1 MQRSIRDGKKA
12 WDMGPEVNARRGS
25 FRAGGRRRYAV
36 GVAAFALGAI
46 ALAGC
51 SSSGGSTASPGT
63 ASTPTSAASGGGASA
78 GPQTLTVKQAP
89 GGKSYLADSTGQ
101 TLYLFV
107 PDPPGKSIC
116 TGQCAAFWPPLTG
129 TVTAGS
135 GVPGTLTTFQR
146 DDGGS
151 QAVINGHPLYRF
163 TLDKAPGQT
172 AGEGL
177 NENGG
182 LWYMV
187 DPAGN
192 QITSL
197 SG

>member
-1 MQRSIRDGKKA
+1 
-12 WDMGPEVNARRGS
+12 MGPEVNARRAS
-25 FRAGGRRRYAV
+25 FRNGGRRRYAV
-36 GVAAFALGAI
+36 GVAALALGAI

-51 SSSGGSTASPGT
+51 SSSGGSTASAGT
-63 ASTPTSAASGGGASA
+63 GGTPTSAATGGGATSA

-89 GGKSYLADSTGQ
+89 GGKSYLADSTGR

-135 GVPGTLTTFQR
+135 GVTGTLTTFQR
-146 DDGGS
+146 SDGGA
-151 QAVINGHPLYRF
+151 QAVINGHPLYTF

-182 LWYMV
+182 LWYVV

-197 SG
+197 SA

>member
-1 MQRSIRDGKKA
+1 ME
-12 WDMGPEVNARRGS
+12 PEVNARRAS
-25 FRAGGRRRYAV
+25 FRNGGRRRYAI

-51 SSSGGSTASPGT
+51 SSSGGSTASAGA
-63 ASTPTSAASGGGASA
+63 ASTPSAAAGGGGASA

-89 GGKSYLADSTGQ
+89 GGKSYLADSTGR

-129 TVTAGS
+129 SVTAGS
-135 GVPGTLTTFQR
+135 GVTGTLTTFQR
-146 DDGGS
+146 SDGGS
-151 QAVINGHPLYRF
+151 QAVINGHPLYTF
-163 TLDKAPGQT
+163 VQDKAPGQT
-172 AGEGL
+172 TGEGL

-182 LWYMV
+182 LWYVV

>member
-1 MQRSIRDGKKA
+1 
-12 WDMGPEVNARRGS
+12 MGSEVNARRALL
-25 FRAGGRRRYAV
+25 RAGGRRRYAV

-63 ASTPTSAASGGGASA
+63 AGTPTSAVPSGGGASA
-78 GPQTLTVKQAP
+78 ATQTLTVKQAP
-89 GGKSYLADSTGQ
+89 SGKSYVADSTGR

-107 PDPPGKSIC
+107 PDPPGKSVC

-135 GVPGTLTTFQR
+135 GVTGKLTTFQR
-146 DDGGS
+146 SDGGS
-151 QAVINGHPLYRF
+151 QAVLNGHPLYYF
-163 TLDKAPGQT
+163 AMDKAPGQT
-172 AGEGL
+172 TGEGF
-177 NENGG
+177 NANGG
-182 LWYMV
+182 LWYV
-187 DPAGN
+187 LDPAGN
-192 QITSL
+192 QVTSL

>member
-1 MQRSIRDGKKA
+1 
-12 WDMGPEVNARRGS
+12 MGPEVNAHRG
-25 FRAGGRRRYAV
+25 RPRIAVRRRYAI

-63 ASTPTSAASGGGASA
+63 GGTPTSAAASGGGAGA
-78 GPQTLTVKQAP
+78 GAQTQTLTVKQAP
-89 GGKSYLADSTGQ
+89 SGKSYLADSTGR

-135 GVPGTLTTFQR
+135 GVTGQLTTFQR
-146 DDGGS
+146 SDGGS
-151 QAVINGHPLYRF
+151 QAVINGHPLYHF
-163 TLDKAPGQT
+163 ALDKAPGQT

-182 LWYMV
+182 LWYV
-187 DPAGN
+187 LDPAGN

>member
-1 MQRSIRDGKKA
+1 
-12 WDMGPEVNARRGS
+12 MGPEVNAHRGS
-25 FRAGGRRRYAV
+25 FRGGGRRRYAV

-51 SSSGGSTASPGT
+51 SSGGSAASPGT
-63 ASTPTSAASGGGASA
+63 ISTPTSAAASGGGASA
-78 GPQTLTVKQAP
+78 GAQTLTVKQAP
-89 GGKSYLADSTGQ
+89 GGQSYLADSTGR

-116 TGQCAAFWPPLTG
+116 TGQCASFWPPLTG
-129 TVTAGS
+129 TVTAGG
-135 GVPGTLTTFQR
+135 GVTGTLTTFQR
-146 DDGGS
+146 SDGGS
-151 QAVINGHPLYRF
+151 QAVINGHPLYSF
-163 TLDKAPGQT
+163 AMDKAPGQT
-172 AGEGL
+172 TGEGL

>member
-1 MQRSIRDGKKA
+1 
-12 WDMGPEVNARRGS
+12 MGPEVSARRGPY
-25 FRAGGRRRYAV
+25 RVAKRRRYAV

-51 SSSGGSTASPGT
+51 GSSGGGT
-63 ASTPTSAASGGGASA
+63 ASSGTTSTPTLAAASGGGASA

-89 GGKSYLADSTGQ
+89 GGKSYLADSSGR

-107 PDPPGKSIC
+107 PDPAGKSIC
-116 TGQCAAFWPPLTG
+116 AGQCAAFWPPLTG
-129 TVTAGS
+129 TVTAGA
-135 GVPGTLTTFQR
+135 GVTGKLTTFQR
-146 DDGGS
+146 SDGSS
-151 QAVINGHPLYRF
+151 QAVINGHPLYSF
-163 TLDKAPGQT
+163 SVDKAPGQT

-182 LWYMV
+182 LWYV
-187 DPAGN
+187 LDPAGN

>member
-1 MQRSIRDGKKA
+1 
-12 WDMGPEVNARRGS
+12 MGPEVNERRA
-25 FRAGGRRRYAV
+25 FLRAGGRRRYAV

-63 ASTPTSAASGGGASA
+63 ISTPTSAAATGGGASA

-89 GGKSYLADSTGQ
+89 GGKSYLADSTGR

-135 GVPGTLTTFQR
+135 GVTGTLTTFQR

-151 QAVINGHPLYRF
+151 QAVINGHPLYTF
-163 TLDKAPGQT
+163 LMDKAPGQAT
-172 AGEGL
+172 GEGL

-182 LWYMV
+182 LWYVV

>member
-1 MQRSIRDGKKA
+1 
-12 WDMGPEVNARRGS
+12 MGPEVNARRAS
-25 FRAGGRRRYAV
+25 LRAGGRRRYAV
-36 GVAAFALGAI
+36 GVAAFSLGAI

-63 ASTPTSAASGGGASA
+63 TSTPTSAAASGGGASA
-78 GPQTLTVKQAP
+78 GTQTLTVKQA
-89 GGKSYLADSTGQ
+89 GGKSYLADSTGK

-116 TGQCAAFWPPLTG
+116 TGQCTAFWPPLTG
-129 TVTAGS
+129 TVTAGA
-135 GVPGTLTTFQR
+135 GVTGKLTTFQR
-146 DDGGS
+146 SDGGS
-151 QAVINGHPLYRF
+151 QAVINGHPLYSF
-163 TLDKAPGQT
+163 VLDKAPGQT
-172 AGEGL
+172 TGEGL

-182 LWYMV
+182 LWYLV

>member
-1 MQRSIRDGKKA
+1 ME
-12 WDMGPEVNARRGS
+12 PEVNARRAS
-25 FRAGGRRRYAV
+25 FRNGRRRRYAI

-51 SSSGGSTASPGT
+51 SSSGGSTASAGA
-63 ASTPTSAASGGGASA
+63 ASTPSAAAGGGGASA

-89 GGKSYLADSTGQ
+89 GGKSYLADSTGR

-129 TVTAGS
+129 SVTAGS
-135 GVPGTLTTFQR
+135 GVTGTLTTFQR
-146 DDGGS
+146 SDGGS
-151 QAVINGHPLYRF
+151 QAVINGHPLYTF
-163 TLDKAPGQT
+163 VQDKAPGQT
-172 AGEGL
+172 TGEGL

-182 LWYMV
+182 LWYVV

>member
-1 MQRSIRDGKKA
+1 
-12 WDMGPEVNARRGS
+12 MGPEVNARRAS
-25 FRAGGRRRYAV
+25 FRNGGRGRYAV

-51 SSSGGSTASPGT
+51 SSGGGSTASPGT
-63 ASTPTSAASGGGASA
+63 ASTPTSAAATGGGASA
-78 GPQTLTVKQAP
+78 GTQTLTVKQAP
-89 GGKSYLADSTGQ
+89 GGKSYLADSTGR
-101 TLYLFV
+101 TLYMFV
-107 PDPPGKSIC
+107 PDPAGKSIC

-135 GVPGTLTTFQR
+135 GVTGKLTTFQR
-146 DDGGS
+146 SDGGS

-163 TLDKAPGQT
+163 ALDKAPGQT
-172 AGEGL
+172 MGEGL

-182 LWYMV
+182 LWYV
-187 DPAGN
+187 LDPAGN

-197 SG
+197 SS

>member
-1 MQRSIRDGKKA
+1 
-12 WDMGPEVNARRGS
+12 MGPEVNARRAWL
-25 FRAGGRRRYAV
+25 RAGGRRRYAV
-36 GVAAFALGAI
+36 GVAAFWLGAI

-51 SSSGGSTASPGT
+51 SSSGGSSASPGT
-63 ASTPTSAASGGGASA
+63 VNTPTSAAAGGGDGGASS
-78 GPQTLTVKQAP
+78 GTQTLTVKQAP
-89 GGKSYLADSTGQ
+89 GGKSYLADSTGK
-101 TLYLFV
+101 TLYLFAA
-107 PDPPGKSIC
+107 DAPGKSVC

-129 TVTAGS
+129 TVTAGAGVS
-135 GVPGTLTTFQR
+135 GKLTTFQR
-146 DDGGS
+146 SDGGS
-151 QAVINGHPLYRF
+151 QAVINGHPLYTF

-182 LWYMV
+182 LWYVV